1 MAVNPF
7 FGNKKRSSSLLYGVN
22 QSQSSTSAP
31 FLQGSAFRGK
41 NENLGD
47 HFPPNKRYKGNE
59 NKKPEAAAD
68 PFEDEFTADDLEEID
83 ILASQAQ
90 SQGLGLEASSTNPSS
105 APVQKTRVSF
115 TLSTG
120 DQKAVENWSQNS
132 VNTIKKST
140 KDLDGSSIGLSK
152 DTDSF
157 GFQVLQVQH
166 EELKKKLKEI
176 QEEILTKNGEIKVL
190 RDSLRYTGSELDQ
203 HKRAQ
208 VVLEKEKT
216 QAQSEREKELSKKV
230 QSLQSELQFKD
241 AEMNELRTKIQNLE
255 VMSKPAV
262 PPITKL
268 SPRQSPSGIVK
279 PESCTSPVVRKNA
292 FPTKELFIAEPS
304 PKVSSS
310 PVQQPNQSSLRKEEK
325 ACTSA
330 IENVQDKIS
339 KITLFSSFQRHL
351 YNTKL
356 KGPMLLNIL
365 LRKPVGPRLLGLCH
379 LLSVNPEALPGLV
392 LQPNYYGSGS
402 TGKSSIHSTD
412 SKTSSERSFCLSEV
426 KSLAISGLNM
436 LTLDQGLLDDGL
448 LEKTKGFSRPGELS
462 SLLGAVYILPL
473 LDYHIGIYCE
483 ALQTTDRSAKSS
495 SISRSLCSSSSQ
507 SSVASSI
514 EDSVFSLEDT
524 AVAALSIL
532 YHLVFHSRAV
542 INSLLSPL
550 PSEDD
555 AQTIETEETK
565 VLAMQL
571 GFFRPLKQTAVLQEA
586 VSSDQSYHP
595 LFRKLLQLLD
605 HTATN
610 STLQSNMMLN
620 QSLKVLVK
628 MAENSTVELLPRF
641 QPLLNGQQLLRCLP
655 LDLPCS
661 VACLA
666 AQMLAVFTDC
676 KELTACFCS
685 QSDTCL
691 LLTLCTYATSRPDK
705 LASDRSWLQLEQEVV
720 RFLTKAFTQISGA
733 YTVFFKSDCHCSNE
747 VVKAIILMLHRQ
759 WLSIRKCKQNVD
771 LLKNPVVQFL
781 REAVLL
787 LHCLFQKDKNFSE
800 HCLDVIHQYD
810 YAMHGIRALFSKV
823 KDLKEYEELALEEL
837 CPAEPETEITEIESL
852 P

>member
-1 MAVNPF
+1 
-7 FGNKKRSSSLLYGVN
+7 
-22 QSQSSTSAP
+22 
-31 FLQGSAFRGK
+31 
-41 NENLGD
+41 
-47 HFPPNKRYKGNE
+47 PPNKRYKGNE

-105 APVQKTRVSF
+105 APVQKTRGF
-115 TLSTG
+115 
-120 DQKAVENWSQNS
+120 KAN
-132 VNTIKKST
+132 
-140 KDLDGSSIGLSK
+140 KDVTEYCFVGSSIGLSK

-268 SPRQSPSGIVK
+268 SSSPRQSPSGIVK

-310 PVQQPNQSSLRKEEK
+310 PVQQPNQSSLRKEVHVLK
-325 ACTSA
+325 TVA
-330 IENVQDKIS
+330 IKRKKKPKCIKEIFTD
-339 KITLFSSFQRHL
+339 LCDPE
-351 YNTKL
+351 
-356 KGPMLLNIL
+356 GPMLLNIL

-852 P
+852 